1 MPPELSE
8 TPNNEGHD
16 ALMQA
21 RSEKSY
27 MKDYDGSRRRYA
39 DEVSTSEALRKRRNE
54 WLATRNGHASI
65 N

>member
-1 MPPELSE
+1 MPELSD
-8 TPNNEGHD
+8 NLNDDARD

-21 RSEKSY
+21 RLEKSY